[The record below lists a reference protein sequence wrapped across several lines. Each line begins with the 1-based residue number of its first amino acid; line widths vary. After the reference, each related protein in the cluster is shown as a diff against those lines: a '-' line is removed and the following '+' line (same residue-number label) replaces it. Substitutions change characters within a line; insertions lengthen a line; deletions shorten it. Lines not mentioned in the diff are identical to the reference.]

1 MTILEVRHGKE
12 HHYWDGYGFTSNP
25 MDAIPW
31 SLVEFHKDH
40 VDKMKKAAEKAGYDV
55 RETYVCEFSG
65 YKILNSTKVKL

>member
-40 VDKMKKAAEKAGYDV
+40 VDKMKKAA
-55 RETYVCEFSG
+55 TM
-65 YKILNSTKVKL
+65 